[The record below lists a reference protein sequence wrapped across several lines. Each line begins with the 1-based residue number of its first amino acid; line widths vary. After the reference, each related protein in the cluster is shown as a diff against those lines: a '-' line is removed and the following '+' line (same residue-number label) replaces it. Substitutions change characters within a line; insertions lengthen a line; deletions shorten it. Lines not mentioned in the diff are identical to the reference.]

1 MVSPTDP
8 GDSTFTLPR
17 LPRFRRELIDAS
29 SVPVADPAQRAWNWV
44 NLDWIG
50 VVVGVAPL

>member
-8 GDSTFTLPR
+8 DDVTFALPR
-17 LPRFRRELIDAS
+17 WPRFLRELIEDS
-29 SVPVADPAQRAWNWV
+29 SVPVADPAQRQWNWV